1 MKILSLQ
8 FKNLNSLKGEWKID
22 FTQSPFVDNGLFAIT
37 GPTGAGKTTLLD
49 AICVALY
56 HQTPRLGQ
64 ISASTNEIMT
74 RGTAECSAEVQFEV
88 KGKAYRAHWSMR
100 RSRGK
105 SDGNLQQADVELA
118 EVVTGNVLATQIKQ
132 KNETI
137 ERITG
142 LDFSRFTKSMLLS
155 QGEFAAFLNAKE
167 AERAEL
173 LEELTG
179 TEIYGRISEQV
190 HLHFAEAKQKLAE
203 LNSQAK
209 GVQLLTGEAKQQL
222 QEELTLLQQQQA
234 EHKINVSASS
244 AHLNWWQQ
252 HDRGLQEIIANTERL
267 EAVKEQQTL
276 AQPALLRLQQSE
288 PAEQLRIPFTLL
300 QEAQLQRDNSE
311 KLYNEKQISEQG
323 VKVQMETAAA
333 SFDQQRVLL
342 EETKKQ
348 HEQQELLINDQVVPL
363 DQNIS
368 AEQLRLNDK
377 DNSIKE
383 IVSKRDVDQQQLTSL
398 NKQIKTEVVELE
410 VVDQYLLQHKA
421 DGSLKQ
427 YLGQWQIQ
435 AEQILLEEAGLTQL
449 INKTTGLQQ
458 QLTQQ
463 QNSHAADDK
472 QYQAAMAETGKLE
485 QVWQQANGASV
496 AASEQGDI
504 DTLEQQRERLNTSY
518 TQLLQLQPLSHRW
531 QQLDTERQ
539 EKQATEKSEQA
550 RQKTVKQ
557 TRDQLRAQYKK
568 QEQLVKALSK
578 LVTQDEQLAQFR
590 ADLQAGEECPLCGS
604 HDHPRLTG
612 EVSDL
617 SQAIKDR
624 EAAEQEL
631 NAIKEQGQDTAAALT
646 SVERHLQE
654 LVQRLSAIKTE
665 QSALEQQWQQITR
678 ALNLSFPISDSQ
690 SLQQYEAAEQVKRQQ
705 SADAIQQL
713 KALNKQRDDAKQQ
726 WDNALRS
733 AEQLK
738 NRLEL
743 SEQAITNLSRSL
755 LEVQQDKAKRS
766 EQVIVQRESF
776 TAQLTEQGY
785 RPPVSEELQ
794 EWLEAKQLDAKQ
806 WDEFS
811 GKKEQL
817 TSHLNRFSLEQ
828 THCEKQLTGLE
839 KQLTQLQQER
849 ELLSE
854 SLQRLK
860 TQRSEIFGEKVVS
873 QARTESQAQ
882 LQSAEATHK
891 TAQES
896 SHQLSSA
903 HKAQL
908 AELNNQQQALNVSQ
922 TRLEARKSS
931 WLTALSDSPF
941 RTEEA
946 FQQALLSE
954 PERKVL
960 QDKKRQLDSE
970 LAQAKALLDN
980 AEQALTTVQENPLA
994 VEYQKIPKEDI
1005 EAQISEL
1012 NNTVEQLARRVG
1024 EISNELASDQNRR
1037 KDQQALFD
1045 EIEAYTEHYDDIQ
1058 YLHSLIGSQKGDK
1071 FRKFAQGLTLDN
1083 LVHLA
1088 NQQLERLHGRY
1099 LLKRKQDAG
1108 LELSVLDTWQGDIER
1123 DTKTLSGG
1131 ESFLVSLALA
1141 LALSDLVSH
1150 KTSIDSLFLD
1160 EGFGTLDSETL
1171 DIALDALDNLNASGK
1186 MIGVISHIEAMK
1198 ERIPVQ
1204 LRVVKKSGLGISEL
1218 GAEYRVA

>member
-49 AICVALY
+49 AICLALY

-105 SDGNLQQADVELA
+105 ADGNLQQADVELA
-118 EVVTGNVLATQIKQ
+118 EVATGNVLATQIKQ

-179 TEIYGRISEQV
+179 TEIYGQISERV

-209 GVQLLTGEAKQQL
+209 GVQLLTDEAKQLL
-222 QEELTLLQQQQA
+222 QEELTQLQQQQA
-234 EHKINVSASS
+234 EHKAKVTASS
-244 AHLNWWQQ
+244 AHLSWWQQ
-252 HDRGLQEIIANTERL
+252 HDRELQEITANTDRL
-267 EAVKEQQTL
+267 QTVKEQQTL
-276 AQPALLRLQQSE
+276 AQPDLLRLQQSE
-288 PAEQLRIPFTLL
+288 PAEQLRTPFTLM
-300 QEAQLQRDNSE
+300 QDAQLQRDNSE
-311 KLYNEKQISEQG
+311 KLYREKQTSEQG
-323 VKVQMETAAA
+323 GKAQMETAAA
-333 SFDQQRVLL
+333 SFDQQRVAL
-342 EETKKQ
+342 EKTKQQ
-348 HEQQELLINDQVVPL
+348 HEQQERLINDQVVPL
-363 DQNIS
+363 DQKVA
-368 AEQLRLNDK
+368 AEQEKLSEK
-377 DNSIKE
+377 DSGIKE
-383 IVSKRDVDQQQLTSL
+383 TVLKRDTGQQQLTSL
-398 NKQIKTEVVELE
+398 NEQIKTQNQELE
-410 VVDQYLLQHKA
+410 AVDQYLLQHKA

-427 YLGQWQIQ
+427 YLGQWKLQ
-435 AEQILLEEAGLTQL
+435 AGQILSEEAGLNQL
-449 INKTTGLQQ
+449 INKATGLQQ

-463 QNSHAADDK
+463 QNAHEADEK
-472 QYQAAMAETGKLE
+472 LYQMAVADTGKLE
-485 QVWQQANGASV
+485 QVWQQVNSAF
-496 AASEQGDI
+496 AAKSEQGDI
-504 DTLEQQRERLNTSY
+504 DTLEQQRERLNTDY
-518 TQLLQLQPLSHRW
+518 TQLLKLQPLSHRW
-531 QQLDTERQ
+531 QQLDAERQ
-539 EKQATEKSEQA
+539 EKQATEKSEQN
-550 RQKTVKQ
+550 RQATLKQ

-568 QEQLVKALSK
+568 QEQLVSALSK

-590 ADLQAGEECPLCGS
+590 TDLKSGDACPLCGALE
-604 HDHPRLTG
+604 HPKLDDQVT
-612 EVSDL
+612 DL
-617 SQAIKDR
+617 SQAAKDR
-624 EAAEQEL
+624 DEATQEL
-631 NAIKEQGQDTAAALT
+631 TAITEQGQNTATALS

-654 LVQRLSAIKTE
+654 LAQRLNAIKIE
-665 QSALEQQWQQITR
+665 QSDLEQQWQQIATV
-678 ALNLSFPISDSQ
+678 LNLAFPITDSQ
-690 SLQQYEAAEQVKRQQ
+690 SLQQYEAAEQVKQQQ
-705 SADAIQQL
+705 SKDAIQQL
-713 KALNKQRDDAKQQ
+713 KVLNKQRDDAKQQ
-726 WDNALRS
+726 WDNAQRS

-738 NRLEL
+738 NRLDL
-743 SEQAITNLSRSL
+743 SEQAITNLSKSL
-755 LEVQQDKAKRS
+755 LEIQQEQAKRS
-766 EQVIVQRESF
+766 EQIHSQRESF
-776 TAQLTEQGY
+776 TAQLIEQGY

-794 EWLEAKQLDAKQ
+794 EWLEAKQLDAQQ
-806 WDEFS
+806 WEVFS

-817 TSHLNRFSLEQ
+817 NSHLSRLTIEQ
-828 THCEKQLTGLE
+828 THCLKQQSDLE
-839 KQLTQLQQER
+839 KQLTQSQQER
-849 ELLSE
+849 ELLSQ
-854 SLQRLK
+854 SLQSLK
-860 TQRSEIFGEKVVS
+860 TQRREIFGDQLVTD
-873 QARTESQAQ
+873 ARRESQAL
-882 LQSAEATHK
+882 LQSAEVSYKA
-891 TAQES
+891 AQES

-908 AELNNQQQALNVSQ
+908 AELNNQQQALKTSQ
-922 TRLEARKSS
+922 TRLDTRKAS
-931 WLTALSDSPF
+931 WLTALSESPF
-941 RTEEA
+941 STEAA

-954 PERKVL
+954 PERKRL
-960 QDKKRQLDSE
+960 LDMKQQLDSG
-970 LAQAKALLDN
+970 LTQAKALLGN
-980 AEQALTTVQENPLA
+980 AEQALKKVQGDPLA
-994 VEYQKIPKEDI
+994 VEYQKTPKADI

-1024 EISNELASDQNRR
+1024 EISNELTSDQSRR

-1045 EIEAYTEHYDDIQ
+1045 EITAYTEHYDDIQ

-1218 GAEYRVA
+1218 GSEYRVA